1 MGADMQRRE
10 FITLVGGAAATWPL
24 AARAQQP
31 ARVYRL
37 GTLTPGLPISAT
49 SPLGAV
55 LLGELAQRGYTLGQN
70 LAFDARAAGGEKSR
84 LSQLLL
90 DFQAI
95 GVDAIVVAGYPTA
108 VAAKAA
114 GVPTVVAFGV
124 GDPVAT
130 GLIVSLARPGGSITG
145 ISDDATTLSTKRL
158 SLLKQLSPKLRRV
171 AMLWRSEEHT
181 SE

>member
-1 MGADMQRRE
+1 MEHMQRRE
-10 FITLVGGAAATWPL
+10 FITLLGGATVAWPL
-24 AARAQQP
+24 AARAQQA
-31 ARVYRL
+31 ARIYRL

-90 DFQAI
+90 DFQAS

-114 GVPTVVAFGV
+114 GVPTVVALGA
-124 GDPVAT
+124 GD
-130 GLIVSLARPGGSITG
+130 RK
-145 ISDDATTLSTKRL
+145 STRL
-158 SLLKQLSPKLRRV
+158 NSS
-171 AMLWRSEEHT
+171 
-181 SE
+181 